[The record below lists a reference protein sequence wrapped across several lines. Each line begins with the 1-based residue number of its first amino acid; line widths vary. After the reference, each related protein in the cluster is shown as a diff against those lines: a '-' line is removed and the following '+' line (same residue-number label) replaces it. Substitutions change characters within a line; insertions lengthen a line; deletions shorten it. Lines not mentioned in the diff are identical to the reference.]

1 MKGKKRLLGAL
12 MVIAA
17 LIIMQVPGTEADAST
32 SASGFQMEGST
43 LARYRGT
50 EKNVSVPDTV
60 QVIGQGAFEDDTNIE
75 LVVLPNSVKRI
86 EAYAFW
92 GCENLD
98 TVVLGKGL
106 SEVGDYAFTNCT
118 GLEQISIPSTATSIG
133 REAFK
138 DCVNLKDIT
147 IPPETVNIHESA
159 FDGCAQLTIHYESGS
174 AAEKYAKEFYERQKE
189 MPGYEETPPPDS
201 SDAVEGIVGTPT
213 PEPVPEETSA
223 PTQAPI
229 EEGQVLGTTHVVG
242 NRAVLFLN
250 NAMLRVFGGGPEQ
263 ETGGSAADVP
273 AADSGDVGGVSG
285 SDGNEN
291 GEGLTDADI
300 PKYRIVD
307 GSIVADQAYYRDA
320 ALGDMTLEDGIS
332 QIGEFSFARSSLTS
346 IGLPQG
352 LEHIGY
358 GAFYHC
364 SRLADVALP
373 DSVMCVE
380 PKAFEHSLWV
390 DSFLA
395 GGSPEDGEESAEAGD
410 FLVTGGVLVAYRGDS
425 KEVAVPEGVR
435 VIAGEAF
442 RGHTEMERV
451 ALPDSLLVIGEGAFE
466 GCTGLGEIDLG
477 KNVEEIKDRA
487 FLGNGVSEI
496 SIPASVREIG
506 LQAFGNTVLTYEGAE
521 AEYTYE
527 PSATRLANEAYRVY
541 DGADSGE
548 PGVTVE
554 GLEGASAT
562 LEGAARSYVLT
573 VEQPED
579 VGRME
584 SAFRRALQSGIPEGM
599 AIYSLTLTDESGIP
613 LMKLGNRAL
622 DMEIPVPEGL
632 QGRKLQ
638 VVTLDGNGQ
647 LEAVEAEKITL
658 DGREALYFRLDQVSM
673 IGIWRV
679 EKEGDIQGIAP
690 NGNVDVVMPI
700 VTPTES
706 PIPVPTV
713 APTESPIPVPT
724 VAPTEAPT
732 PVPTLAPTESPIPVP
747 TATPT
752 EVPESTGG
760 NDNSGQQSNAY
771 DYVLNTRTKL
781 IHYPN
786 CAEVREIAP
795 HNYAES
801 NGPIDSLK
809 EQGYETCRD
818 CFGNTTNSPTNSN
831 ANNFNIY
838 NNKDQQIT
846 DDAYV
851 LNLNTMKIHI
861 PDCGYV
867 VKIKRENYA
876 TSNETIASLEAQGY
890 VRCKV
895 CLKY

>member
-50 EKNVSVPDTV
+50 DKNVSIPDTV
-60 QVIGQGAFEDDTNIE
+60 QTIGQGAFEDDTNIE

-92 GCENLD
+92 GCDNLD

-118 GLEQISIPSTATSIG
+118 GLEQISIPSTVTSIG

-138 DCVNLKDIT
+138 DCTNLKDIT
-147 IPPETVNIHESA
+147 IPPETMNIHESA
-159 FDGCAQLTIHYESGS
+159 FDGCTRLTIHYENGS
-174 AAEKYAKEFYERQKE
+174 AAEKYAKDFYERQKE
-189 MPGYEETPPPDS
+189 MPGYEEPVPTPAPS
-201 SDAVEGIVGTPT
+201 EGTEQVTPT
-213 PEPVPEETSA
+213 PAPEEEPV
-223 PTQAPI
+223 PTQAPV
-229 EEGQVLGTTHVVG
+229 EEGVVLGTTHIVG
-242 NRAVLFLN
+242 NKAVLFLN
-250 NAMLRVFGGGPEQ
+250 NAMLRVLGGEPDQ
-263 ETGGSAADVP
+263 GSGNSSVDAPGV
-273 AADSGDVGGVSG
+273 DSGDVDEEGGSG
-285 SDGNEN
+285 GIGTGDGLA
-291 GEGLTDADI
+291 GTDI

-307 GSIVADQAYYRDA
+307 GHTIADQAYYRNTG
-320 ALGDMTLEDGIS
+320 LEDMTLADGIVR
-332 QIGEFSFARSSLTS
+332 IGEFSFARSSLTS

-364 SRLADVALP
+364 GQLTDVALP

-466 GCTGLGEIDLG
+466 GCTGLGEIALG

-487 FLGNGVSEI
+487 FLGNAVSEI
-496 SIPASVREIG
+496 SIPASVKKIG

-541 DGADSGE
+541 DGTDSGE
-548 PGVTVE
+548 SGITVE

-573 VEQPED
+573 VKQPED
-579 VGRME
+579 VSRME
-584 SAFRRALQSGIPEGM
+584 SAFGRALQSGLPEGM
-599 AIYSLTLTDESGIP
+599 IIYDLTLTDGSGIP

-622 DMEIPVPEGL
+622 DIEIPVPEGL
-632 QGRKLQ
+632 RGRRLR
-638 VVTLDGNGQ
+638 VVTLDANGQ
-647 LEAVEAEKITL
+647 LEAAEAEQVTL
-658 DGREALYFRLDQVSM
+658 DGREVLCLRLDYVSM
-673 IGIWRV
+673 IGIG
-679 EKEGDIQGIAP
+679 E
-690 NGNVDVVMPI
+690 
-700 VTPTES
+700 
-706 PIPVPTV
+706 
-713 APTESPIPVPT
+713 
-724 VAPTEAPT
+724 
-732 PVPTLAPTESPIPVP
+732 
-747 TATPT
+747 
-752 EVPESTGG
+752 
-760 NDNSGQQSNAY
+760 
-771 DYVLNTRTKL
+771 
-781 IHYPN
+781 
-786 CAEVREIAP
+786 
-795 HNYAES
+795 
-801 NGPIDSLK
+801 
-809 EQGYETCRD
+809 
-818 CFGNTTNSPTNSN
+818 
-831 ANNFNIY
+831 
-838 NNKDQQIT
+838 
-846 DDAYV
+846 
-851 LNLNTMKIHI
+851 
-861 PDCGYV
+861 
-867 VKIKRENYA
+867 
-876 TSNETIASLEAQGY
+876 
-890 VRCKV
+890 
-895 CLKY
+895 

>member
-50 EKNVSVPDTV
+50 DKNVSIPDTV
-60 QVIGQGAFEDDTNIE
+60 QTIGQGAFEDDTNIE

-92 GCENLD
+92 GCDNLD

-118 GLEQISIPSTATSIG
+118 GLEQISIPSTVTSIG

-138 DCVNLKDIT
+138 DCTNLKDIT
-147 IPPETVNIHESA
+147 IPPETMNIHESA
-159 FDGCAQLTIHYESGS
+159 FDGCTRLTIHYENGS
-174 AAEKYAKEFYERQKE
+174 AAEKYAKDFYERQKE
-189 MPGYEETPPPDS
+189 MPGYEEPVPTPAPS
-201 SDAVEGIVGTPT
+201 EGTEQVTPT
-213 PEPVPEETSA
+213 PAPEEEPV
-223 PTQAPI
+223 PTQAPV
-229 EEGQVLGTTHVVG
+229 EEGVVLGTTHIVG
-242 NRAVLFLN
+242 NKAVLFLN
-250 NAMLRVFGGGPEQ
+250 NAMLRVLGGEPDQ
-263 ETGGSAADVP
+263 GSGNSSVDAPGV
-273 AADSGDVGGVSG
+273 DSGDVDEEGGSG
-285 SDGNEN
+285 GIGTGDGLA
-291 GEGLTDADI
+291 GTDI

-307 GSIVADQAYYRDA
+307 GHTIADQAYYRNTG
-320 ALGDMTLEDGIS
+320 LEDMTLADGIVR
-332 QIGEFSFARSSLTS
+332 IGEFSFARSSLTS

-364 SRLADVALP
+364 GQLTDVALP

-442 RGHTEMERV
+442 QGHTEMERV

-466 GCTGLGEIDLG
+466 GCTGLGEIALG

-487 FLGNGVSEI
+487 FLGNAVSEI
-496 SIPASVREIG
+496 SIPASVKKIG

-541 DGADSGE
+541 DGTDSGE
-548 PGVTVE
+548 SGITVE

-573 VEQPED
+573 VKQPED
-579 VGRME
+579 VSRME
-584 SAFRRALQSGIPEGM
+584 SAFGRALQSGLPEGM
-599 AIYSLTLTDESGIP
+599 IIYDLTLTDGSGIP

-622 DMEIPVPEGL
+622 DIEIPVPEGL
-632 QGRKLQ
+632 RGRRLRI
-638 VVTLDGNGQ
+638 VTLDANGQ
-647 LEAVEAEKITL
+647 LEAAEAEQVTL
-658 DGREALYFRLDQVSM
+658 DGREVLCLRLDYVSM
-673 IGIWRV
+673 IGIG
-679 EKEGDIQGIAP
+679 E
-690 NGNVDVVMPI
+690 
-700 VTPTES
+700 
-706 PIPVPTV
+706 
-713 APTESPIPVPT
+713 
-724 VAPTEAPT
+724 
-732 PVPTLAPTESPIPVP
+732 
-747 TATPT
+747 
-752 EVPESTGG
+752 
-760 NDNSGQQSNAY
+760 
-771 DYVLNTRTKL
+771 
-781 IHYPN
+781 
-786 CAEVREIAP
+786 
-795 HNYAES
+795 
-801 NGPIDSLK
+801 
-809 EQGYETCRD
+809 
-818 CFGNTTNSPTNSN
+818 
-831 ANNFNIY
+831 
-838 NNKDQQIT
+838 
-846 DDAYV
+846 
-851 LNLNTMKIHI
+851 
-861 PDCGYV
+861 
-867 VKIKRENYA
+867 
-876 TSNETIASLEAQGY
+876 
-890 VRCKV
+890 
-895 CLKY
+895 

>member
-43 LARYRGT
+43 LAKYRGT
-50 EKNVSVPDTV
+50 DKNVSIPDTV
-60 QVIGQGAFEDDTNIE
+60 QTIGQGAFEDDMNIE

-92 GCENLD
+92 GCDNLD

-118 GLEQISIPSTATSIG
+118 GLEQISIPSTVTSIG

-138 DCVNLKDIT
+138 DCTNLKDIT

-159 FDGCAQLTIHYESGS
+159 FDGCTRLTIHYENGS
-174 AAEKYAKEFYERQKE
+174 AAEKYAKDFYERQKE
-189 MPGYEETPPPDS
+189 MPGYEEPVPTPAPS
-201 SDAVEGIVGTPT
+201 EGTEQVTPT
-213 PEPVPEETSA
+213 PAPEEEPV
-223 PTQAPI
+223 PTQAPV
-229 EEGQVLGTTHVVG
+229 EEGVVLGTTHIVG
-242 NRAVLFLN
+242 NKAVLFLN
-250 NAMLRVFGGGPEQ
+250 NAMLRVLGGEPDQ
-263 ETGGSAADVP
+263 GSGNSSVDAPGV
-273 AADSGDVGGVSG
+273 DSGDVDEEGGSG
-285 SDGNEN
+285 GIGTGDGLA
-291 GEGLTDADI
+291 GTDI

-307 GSIVADQAYYRDA
+307 GHTIADQAYYRNTG
-320 ALGDMTLEDGIS
+320 LEDMTLADGIVR
-332 QIGEFSFARSSLTS
+332 IGEFSFARSSLTS

-364 SRLADVALP
+364 GQLTDVALP

-425 KEVAVPEGVR
+425 KEVAVPEGVH

-466 GCTGLGEIDLG
+466 GCTGLGEIALG

-487 FLGNGVSEI
+487 FLGNAVSEI
-496 SIPASVREIG
+496 SIPASVKKIG

-541 DGADSGE
+541 DGTDSGE
-548 PGVTVE
+548 SGITVE

-573 VEQPED
+573 VKQPED
-579 VGRME
+579 VSRME
-584 SAFRRALQSGIPEGM
+584 SAFGRALQSGLPEGM
-599 AIYSLTLTDESGIP
+599 IIYDLTLTDGSGIP

-622 DMEIPVPEGL
+622 DIEIPVPEGL
-632 QGRKLQ
+632 RGRRLR
-638 VVTLDGNGQ
+638 VVTLDANGQ
-647 LEAVEAEKITL
+647 LEAAEAEQVTL
-658 DGREALYFRLDQVSM
+658 DGREVLCLRLDYVSM
-673 IGIWRV
+673 IGIG
-679 EKEGDIQGIAP
+679 E
-690 NGNVDVVMPI
+690 
-700 VTPTES
+700 
-706 PIPVPTV
+706 
-713 APTESPIPVPT
+713 
-724 VAPTEAPT
+724 
-732 PVPTLAPTESPIPVP
+732 
-747 TATPT
+747 
-752 EVPESTGG
+752 
-760 NDNSGQQSNAY
+760 
-771 DYVLNTRTKL
+771 
-781 IHYPN
+781 
-786 CAEVREIAP
+786 
-795 HNYAES
+795 
-801 NGPIDSLK
+801 
-809 EQGYETCRD
+809 
-818 CFGNTTNSPTNSN
+818 
-831 ANNFNIY
+831 
-838 NNKDQQIT
+838 
-846 DDAYV
+846 
-851 LNLNTMKIHI
+851 
-861 PDCGYV
+861 
-867 VKIKRENYA
+867 
-876 TSNETIASLEAQGY
+876 
-890 VRCKV
+890 
-895 CLKY
+895 

>member
-50 EKNVSVPDTV
+50 DKNVSIPDTV
-60 QVIGQGAFEDDTNIE
+60 QTIGQGAFEDDKNIE

-92 GCENLD
+92 GCDNLD

-118 GLEQISIPSTATSIG
+118 GLEQISIPSTVTSIG

-138 DCVNLKDIT
+138 DCTNLKDIT
-147 IPPETVNIHESA
+147 IPPETMNIHESA
-159 FDGCAQLTIHYESGS
+159 FDGCTRLTIHYENGS
-174 AAEKYAKEFYERQKE
+174 AAEKYAKDFYERQKE
-189 MPGYEETPPPDS
+189 MPGYEEPVPTPAPS
-201 SDAVEGIVGTPT
+201 EGTEQVTPT
-213 PEPVPEETSA
+213 PAPEEEPV
-223 PTQAPI
+223 PTQAPV
-229 EEGQVLGTTHVVG
+229 EEGVVLGTTHIVG
-242 NRAVLFLN
+242 DKAVLFLN
-250 NAMLRVFGGGPEQ
+250 NAMLRVLGGEPDQ
-263 ETGGSAADVP
+263 GSGNSSVDAPGV
-273 AADSGDVGGVSG
+273 DSGDVDEEGGSG
-285 SDGNEN
+285 GIGTGDGLA
-291 GEGLTDADI
+291 GTDI

-307 GSIVADQAYYRDA
+307 GHTIADQAYYRNTG
-320 ALGDMTLEDGIS
+320 LEDMTLADGIVR
-332 QIGEFSFARSSLTS
+332 IGEFSFARSSLTS

-364 SRLADVALP
+364 GQLTDVALP

-466 GCTGLGEIDLG
+466 GCTGLGEIALG

-487 FLGNGVSEI
+487 FLGNAVSEI
-496 SIPASVREIG
+496 SIPASVKKIG

-541 DGADSGE
+541 DGTDSGE
-548 PGVTVE
+548 SGITVE

-573 VEQPED
+573 VKQPED
-579 VGRME
+579 VSRME
-584 SAFRRALQSGIPEGM
+584 SAFGRALQSGLPEGM
-599 AIYSLTLTDESGIP
+599 IIYDLTLTDGSGIP

-622 DMEIPVPEGL
+622 DIEIPVPEGL
-632 QGRKLQ
+632 RGRRLR
-638 VVTLDGNGQ
+638 VVTLDANGQ
-647 LEAVEAEKITL
+647 LEAAEAEQVTL
-658 DGREALYFRLDQVSM
+658 DGREVLCLRLDYVSM
-673 IGIWRV
+673 IGIG
-679 EKEGDIQGIAP
+679 E
-690 NGNVDVVMPI
+690 
-700 VTPTES
+700 
-706 PIPVPTV
+706 
-713 APTESPIPVPT
+713 
-724 VAPTEAPT
+724 
-732 PVPTLAPTESPIPVP
+732 
-747 TATPT
+747 
-752 EVPESTGG
+752 
-760 NDNSGQQSNAY
+760 
-771 DYVLNTRTKL
+771 
-781 IHYPN
+781 
-786 CAEVREIAP
+786 
-795 HNYAES
+795 
-801 NGPIDSLK
+801 
-809 EQGYETCRD
+809 
-818 CFGNTTNSPTNSN
+818 
-831 ANNFNIY
+831 
-838 NNKDQQIT
+838 
-846 DDAYV
+846 
-851 LNLNTMKIHI
+851 
-861 PDCGYV
+861 
-867 VKIKRENYA
+867 
-876 TSNETIASLEAQGY
+876 
-890 VRCKV
+890 
-895 CLKY
+895 

>member
-50 EKNVSVPDTV
+50 DKNVSIPDTV
-60 QVIGQGAFEDDTNIE
+60 QTIGQGAFEDDTNIE

-92 GCENLD
+92 GCDNLD

-118 GLEQISIPSTATSIG
+118 GLEQISIPSTVTSIG

-138 DCVNLKDIT
+138 DCTNLKDIT
-147 IPPETVNIHESA
+147 IPPETMNIHESA
-159 FDGCAQLTIHYESGS
+159 FDGCTRLTIHYENGS
-174 AAEKYAKEFYERQKE
+174 AAEKYAKDFYERQKE
-189 MPGYEETPPPDS
+189 MPGYEEPVPTPAPS
-201 SDAVEGIVGTPT
+201 EGTEQVTPT
-213 PEPVPEETSA
+213 PAPEEEPV
-223 PTQAPI
+223 PTQAPV
-229 EEGQVLGTTHVVG
+229 EEGVVLGTTHIVG
-242 NRAVLFLN
+242 NKAVLFLN
-250 NAMLRVFGGGPEQ
+250 NAMLRVLGGEPDQ
-263 ETGGSAADVP
+263 GSGNSSVDAPGV
-273 AADSGDVGGVSG
+273 DSGDVDEEGGSG
-285 SDGNEN
+285 GIGTGDGLA
-291 GEGLTDADI
+291 GTDI

-307 GSIVADQAYYRDA
+307 GHTIADQAYYRNTG
-320 ALGDMTLEDGIS
+320 LEDMTLADGIVR
-332 QIGEFSFARSSLTS
+332 IGEFSFARSSLTS

-364 SRLADVALP
+364 GQLTDVALP

-466 GCTGLGEIDLG
+466 GCTGLGEIALG

-487 FLGNGVSEI
+487 FLGNAVSEI
-496 SIPASVREIG
+496 SIPASVKKIG

-541 DGADSGE
+541 DGTDSGE
-548 PGVTVE
+548 SGITVE

-573 VEQPED
+573 VKQPED
-579 VGRME
+579 VSRME
-584 SAFRRALQSGIPEGM
+584 SAFGRALQSGLPEGM
-599 AIYSLTLTDESGIP
+599 IIYDLTLTDGSGIP

-622 DMEIPVPEGL
+622 DIEIPVPEGL
-632 QGRKLQ
+632 RGRRLRI
-638 VVTLDGNGQ
+638 VTLDANGQ
-647 LEAVEAEKITL
+647 LEAAEAEQVTL
-658 DGREALYFRLDQVSM
+658 DGREVLCLRLDYVSM
-673 IGIWRV
+673 IGIG
-679 EKEGDIQGIAP
+679 E
-690 NGNVDVVMPI
+690 
-700 VTPTES
+700 
-706 PIPVPTV
+706 
-713 APTESPIPVPT
+713 
-724 VAPTEAPT
+724 
-732 PVPTLAPTESPIPVP
+732 
-747 TATPT
+747 
-752 EVPESTGG
+752 
-760 NDNSGQQSNAY
+760 
-771 DYVLNTRTKL
+771 
-781 IHYPN
+781 
-786 CAEVREIAP
+786 
-795 HNYAES
+795 
-801 NGPIDSLK
+801 
-809 EQGYETCRD
+809 
-818 CFGNTTNSPTNSN
+818 
-831 ANNFNIY
+831 
-838 NNKDQQIT
+838 
-846 DDAYV
+846 
-851 LNLNTMKIHI
+851 
-861 PDCGYV
+861 
-867 VKIKRENYA
+867 
-876 TSNETIASLEAQGY
+876 
-890 VRCKV
+890 
-895 CLKY
+895 

>member
-1 MKGKKRLLGAL
+1 M
-12 MVIAA
+12 
-17 LIIMQVPGTEADAST
+17 
-32 SASGFQMEGST
+32 
-43 LARYRGT
+43 
-50 EKNVSVPDTV
+50 
-60 QVIGQGAFEDDTNIE
+60 
-75 LVVLPNSVKRI
+75 
-86 EAYAFW
+86 
-92 GCENLD
+92 
-98 TVVLGKGL
+98 
-106 SEVGDYAFTNCT
+106 
-118 GLEQISIPSTATSIG
+118 
-133 REAFK
+133 
-138 DCVNLKDIT
+138 
-147 IPPETVNIHESA
+147 
-159 FDGCAQLTIHYESGS
+159 
-174 AAEKYAKEFYERQKE
+174 
-189 MPGYEETPPPDS
+189 
-201 SDAVEGIVGTPT
+201 
-213 PEPVPEETSA
+213 
-223 PTQAPI
+223 
-229 EEGQVLGTTHVVG
+229 
-242 NRAVLFLN
+242 
-250 NAMLRVFGGGPEQ
+250 
-263 ETGGSAADVP
+263 
-273 AADSGDVGGVSG
+273 
-285 SDGNEN
+285 
-291 GEGLTDADI
+291 
-300 PKYRIVD
+300 
-307 GSIVADQAYYRDA
+307 
-320 ALGDMTLEDGIS
+320 
-332 QIGEFSFARSSLTS
+332 
-346 IGLPQG
+346 
-352 LEHIGY
+352 
-358 GAFYHC
+358 
-364 SRLADVALP
+364 
-373 DSVMCVE
+373 
-380 PKAFEHSLWV
+380 
-390 DSFLA
+390 
-395 GGSPEDGEESAEAGD
+395 
-410 FLVTGGVLVAYRGDS
+410 TGGVLVAYRGDS

-584 SAFRRALQSGIPEGM
+584 SAFQRALQSGIPEGM

-647 LEAVEAEKITL
+647 LEAEQITL

-673 IGIWRV
+673 IGIRGV

-700 VTPTES
+700 VAPTESPIPVPTAAPTES

-724 VAPTEAPT
+724 VAPTESPT

-781 IHYPN
+781 IHYPD
-786 CAEVREIAP
+786 CAEVSEIAP

-809 EQGYETCRD
+809 EQGYETCWD
-818 CFGNTTNSPTNSN
+818 CF
-831 ANNFNIY
+831 
-838 NNKDQQIT
+838 D
-846 DDAYV
+846 
-851 LNLNTMKIHI
+851 
-861 PDCGYV
+861 
-867 VKIKRENYA
+867 
-876 TSNETIASLEAQGY
+876 
-890 VRCKV
+890 
-895 CLKY
+895 

>member
-50 EKNVSVPDTV
+50 DKNVSIPDTV
-60 QVIGQGAFEDDTNIE
+60 QTIGQGAFEDDTNIE

-92 GCENLD
+92 GCDNLD

-118 GLEQISIPSTATSIG
+118 GLEQISIPSTVTSIG

-138 DCVNLKDIT
+138 DCTNLKDIT

-159 FDGCAQLTIHYESGS
+159 FDGCTRLTIHYENGS
-174 AAEKYAKEFYERQKE
+174 AAEKYAKDFYERQKE
-189 MPGYEETPPPDS
+189 MPGYEEPVPTPAPS
-201 SDAVEGIVGTPT
+201 EGTEQVTPT
-213 PEPVPEETSA
+213 PAPEEEPV
-223 PTQAPI
+223 PTQAPV
-229 EEGQVLGTTHVVG
+229 EEGVVLGTTHIVG
-242 NRAVLFLN
+242 NKAVLFLN
-250 NAMLRVFGGGPEQ
+250 NAMLRVLGGEPDQ
-263 ETGGSAADVP
+263 GSGNSSVDAPGV
-273 AADSGDVGGVSG
+273 DSGDVDEEGGSG
-285 SDGNEN
+285 GIGTGDGLA
-291 GEGLTDADI
+291 GTDI

-307 GSIVADQAYYRDA
+307 GHTIADQAYYRNTG
-320 ALGDMTLEDGIS
+320 LEDMTLADGIVR
-332 QIGEFSFARSSLTS
+332 IGEFSFARSSLTS

-364 SRLADVALP
+364 GQLTDVALP

-466 GCTGLGEIDLG
+466 GCTGLGEIALG

-487 FLGNGVSEI
+487 FLGNAVSEI
-496 SIPASVREIG
+496 SIPASVKKIG

-541 DGADSGE
+541 DGTDSGE
-548 PGVTVE
+548 SGITVE

-573 VEQPED
+573 VKQPED
-579 VGRME
+579 VSRME
-584 SAFRRALQSGIPEGM
+584 SAFGRALQSGLPEGM
-599 AIYSLTLTDESGIP
+599 IIYDLTLTDGSGIP

-622 DMEIPVPEGL
+622 DIEIPVPEGL
-632 QGRKLQ
+632 RGRRLR
-638 VVTLDGNGQ
+638 VVTLDANGQ
-647 LEAVEAEKITL
+647 LEAAEAEQVTL
-658 DGREALYFRLDQVSM
+658 DGREVLCLRLDYVSM
-673 IGIWRV
+673 IGIG
-679 EKEGDIQGIAP
+679 E
-690 NGNVDVVMPI
+690 
-700 VTPTES
+700 
-706 PIPVPTV
+706 
-713 APTESPIPVPT
+713 
-724 VAPTEAPT
+724 
-732 PVPTLAPTESPIPVP
+732 
-747 TATPT
+747 
-752 EVPESTGG
+752 
-760 NDNSGQQSNAY
+760 
-771 DYVLNTRTKL
+771 
-781 IHYPN
+781 
-786 CAEVREIAP
+786 
-795 HNYAES
+795 
-801 NGPIDSLK
+801 
-809 EQGYETCRD
+809 
-818 CFGNTTNSPTNSN
+818 
-831 ANNFNIY
+831 
-838 NNKDQQIT
+838 
-846 DDAYV
+846 
-851 LNLNTMKIHI
+851 
-861 PDCGYV
+861 
-867 VKIKRENYA
+867 
-876 TSNETIASLEAQGY
+876 
-890 VRCKV
+890 
-895 CLKY
+895 

>member
-50 EKNVSVPDTV
+50 DKNVSIPDTV
-60 QVIGQGAFEDDTNIE
+60 QTIGQGAFEDDTNIE

-92 GCENLD
+92 GCDNLD

-118 GLEQISIPSTATSIG
+118 GLEQISIPSTVTSIG

-138 DCVNLKDIT
+138 DCTNLKDIT
-147 IPPETVNIHESA
+147 IPPETMNIHESA
-159 FDGCAQLTIHYESGS
+159 FDGCTRLTIHYENGS
-174 AAEKYAKEFYERQKE
+174 AAEKYAKDFYERQKE
-189 MPGYEETPPPDS
+189 MPGYEEPVPTPAPS
-201 SDAVEGIVGTPT
+201 EGTEQVTPT
-213 PEPVPEETSA
+213 LAPEEEPV
-223 PTQAPI
+223 PTQAPV
-229 EEGQVLGTTHVVG
+229 EEGVVLGTTHIVG
-242 NRAVLFLN
+242 NKAVLFLN
-250 NAMLRVFGGGPEQ
+250 NAMLRVLGGEPDQ
-263 ETGGSAADVP
+263 GSGNSSVDAPGV
-273 AADSGDVGGVSG
+273 DSGDVDEEGGSG
-285 SDGNEN
+285 GIGTGDGLA
-291 GEGLTDADI
+291 GTDI

-307 GSIVADQAYYRDA
+307 GHTIADQAYYRNTG
-320 ALGDMTLEDGIS
+320 LEDMTLADGIVR
-332 QIGEFSFARSSLTS
+332 IGEFSFARSSLTS

-364 SRLADVALP
+364 GQLTDVALP

-466 GCTGLGEIDLG
+466 GCTGLGEIALG

-487 FLGNGVSEI
+487 FLGNAVSEI
-496 SIPASVREIG
+496 SIPASVKKIG

-541 DGADSGE
+541 DGTDSGE
-548 PGVTVE
+548 SGITVE

-573 VEQPED
+573 VKQPED
-579 VGRME
+579 VSRME
-584 SAFRRALQSGIPEGM
+584 SAFGRALQSGLPEGM
-599 AIYSLTLTDESGIP
+599 IIYDLTLTDGSGIP

-622 DMEIPVPEGL
+622 DIEIPVPEGL
-632 QGRKLQ
+632 RGRRLRI
-638 VVTLDGNGQ
+638 VTLDANGQ
-647 LEAVEAEKITL
+647 LEAAEAEQVTL
-658 DGREALYFRLDQVSM
+658 DGREVLCLRLDYVSM
-673 IGIWRV
+673 IGIG
-679 EKEGDIQGIAP
+679 E
-690 NGNVDVVMPI
+690 
-700 VTPTES
+700 
-706 PIPVPTV
+706 
-713 APTESPIPVPT
+713 
-724 VAPTEAPT
+724 
-732 PVPTLAPTESPIPVP
+732 
-747 TATPT
+747 
-752 EVPESTGG
+752 
-760 NDNSGQQSNAY
+760 
-771 DYVLNTRTKL
+771 
-781 IHYPN
+781 
-786 CAEVREIAP
+786 
-795 HNYAES
+795 
-801 NGPIDSLK
+801 
-809 EQGYETCRD
+809 
-818 CFGNTTNSPTNSN
+818 
-831 ANNFNIY
+831 
-838 NNKDQQIT
+838 
-846 DDAYV
+846 
-851 LNLNTMKIHI
+851 
-861 PDCGYV
+861 
-867 VKIKRENYA
+867 
-876 TSNETIASLEAQGY
+876 
-890 VRCKV
+890 
-895 CLKY
+895 

>member
-50 EKNVSVPDTV
+50 DKNVSIPDTV
-60 QVIGQGAFEDDTNIE
+60 QTIGQGAFEDDTNIE

-92 GCENLD
+92 GCDNLD

-118 GLEQISIPSTATSIG
+118 GLEQISIPSTVTSIG

-138 DCVNLKDIT
+138 DCTNLKDIT
-147 IPPETVNIHESA
+147 IPPETMNIHESA
-159 FDGCAQLTIHYESGS
+159 FDGCTRLTIHYENGS
-174 AAEKYAKEFYERQKE
+174 AAEKYAKDFYERQKE
-189 MPGYEETPPPDS
+189 MPGYEEPVPTPAPS
-201 SDAVEGIVGTPT
+201 EGTEQVTPT
-213 PEPVPEETSA
+213 PAPEEEPV
-223 PTQAPI
+223 PTQAPV
-229 EEGQVLGTTHVVG
+229 EEGVVLGTTHIVG
-242 NRAVLFLN
+242 NKAVLFLN
-250 NAMLRVFGGGPEQ
+250 NAMLRVLGGEPDQ
-263 ETGGSAADVP
+263 GSGNSSVDAPGV
-273 AADSGDVGGVSG
+273 DSGDVDEEGGSG
-285 SDGNEN
+285 GIGTGDGLA
-291 GEGLTDADI
+291 GTDI

-307 GSIVADQAYYRDA
+307 GHTIADQAYYRNTG
-320 ALGDMTLEDGIS
+320 LEDMTLADGIVR
-332 QIGEFSFARSSLTS
+332 IGEFSFARSSLTS

-364 SRLADVALP
+364 GQLTDVALP

-466 GCTGLGEIDLG
+466 GCTGLGEIALG

-487 FLGNGVSEI
+487 FLGNAVSEI
-496 SIPASVREIG
+496 SIPASVKKIG

-541 DGADSGE
+541 DGTDSGE
-548 PGVTVE
+548 SGITVE

-573 VEQPED
+573 VKQPED
-579 VGRME
+579 VSRME
-584 SAFRRALQSGIPEGM
+584 SAFGRALQSGLPEGM
-599 AIYSLTLTDESGIP
+599 IIYDLTLTDGSGIP

-622 DMEIPVPEGL
+622 NIEIPVPEGL
-632 QGRKLQ
+632 RGRRLR
-638 VVTLDGNGQ
+638 VVTLDANGQ
-647 LEAVEAEKITL
+647 LEAAEAEQVTL
-658 DGREALYFRLDQVSM
+658 DGREVLCLRLDYVSM
-673 IGIWRV
+673 IGIG
-679 EKEGDIQGIAP
+679 E
-690 NGNVDVVMPI
+690 
-700 VTPTES
+700 
-706 PIPVPTV
+706 
-713 APTESPIPVPT
+713 
-724 VAPTEAPT
+724 
-732 PVPTLAPTESPIPVP
+732 
-747 TATPT
+747 
-752 EVPESTGG
+752 
-760 NDNSGQQSNAY
+760 
-771 DYVLNTRTKL
+771 
-781 IHYPN
+781 
-786 CAEVREIAP
+786 
-795 HNYAES
+795 
-801 NGPIDSLK
+801 
-809 EQGYETCRD
+809 
-818 CFGNTTNSPTNSN
+818 
-831 ANNFNIY
+831 
-838 NNKDQQIT
+838 
-846 DDAYV
+846 
-851 LNLNTMKIHI
+851 
-861 PDCGYV
+861 
-867 VKIKRENYA
+867 
-876 TSNETIASLEAQGY
+876 
-890 VRCKV
+890 
-895 CLKY
+895 

>member
-50 EKNVSVPDTV
+50 DKNVSIPDTV
-60 QVIGQGAFEDDTNIE
+60 QTIGQGAFEDDTNIE

-92 GCENLD
+92 GCDNLD

-118 GLEQISIPSTATSIG
+118 GLEQISIPSTVTSIG

-138 DCVNLKDIT
+138 DCTNLKDIT
-147 IPPETVNIHESA
+147 IPPETMNIHESA
-159 FDGCAQLTIHYESGS
+159 FDGCTRLTIHYENGS
-174 AAEKYAKEFYERQKE
+174 AAEKYAKDFYERQKE
-189 MPGYEETPPPDS
+189 MPGYEEPVPTPAPS
-201 SDAVEGIVGTPT
+201 EGTEQVTPT
-213 PEPVPEETSA
+213 PAPEEEPV
-223 PTQAPI
+223 PTQAPV
-229 EEGQVLGTTHVVG
+229 EEGVVLGTTHIVG
-242 NRAVLFLN
+242 NKAVLFLN
-250 NAMLRVFGGGPEQ
+250 NAMLRVLGGEPDQ
-263 ETGGSAADVP
+263 GSGNSSVDAPGV
-273 AADSGDVGGVSG
+273 DSGDVDEEGGSG
-285 SDGNEN
+285 GIGTGDGLA
-291 GEGLTDADI
+291 GTDI

-307 GSIVADQAYYRDA
+307 GHTIADQAYYRNTG
-320 ALGDMTLEDGIS
+320 LEDMTLADGIVR
-332 QIGEFSFARSSLTS
+332 IGEFSFARSSLTS

-364 SRLADVALP
+364 GQLTDVALP

-425 KEVAVPEGVR
+425 KEVAVPEGVH

-466 GCTGLGEIDLG
+466 GCTGLGEIALG

-487 FLGNGVSEI
+487 FLGNAVSEI
-496 SIPASVREIG
+496 SIPASVKKIG

-541 DGADSGE
+541 DGTDSGE
-548 PGVTVE
+548 SGITVE

-573 VEQPED
+573 VKQPED
-579 VGRME
+579 VSRME
-584 SAFRRALQSGIPEGM
+584 SAFGRALQSGLPEGM
-599 AIYSLTLTDESGIP
+599 IIYDLTLTDGSGIP

-622 DMEIPVPEGL
+622 DIEIPVPEGL
-632 QGRKLQ
+632 RGRRLR
-638 VVTLDGNGQ
+638 VVTLDANGQ
-647 LEAVEAEKITL
+647 LEAAEAEQVTL
-658 DGREALYFRLDQVSM
+658 DGREVLCLRLDYVSM
-673 IGIWRV
+673 IGIG
-679 EKEGDIQGIAP
+679 E
-690 NGNVDVVMPI
+690 
-700 VTPTES
+700 
-706 PIPVPTV
+706 
-713 APTESPIPVPT
+713 
-724 VAPTEAPT
+724 
-732 PVPTLAPTESPIPVP
+732 
-747 TATPT
+747 
-752 EVPESTGG
+752 
-760 NDNSGQQSNAY
+760 
-771 DYVLNTRTKL
+771 
-781 IHYPN
+781 
-786 CAEVREIAP
+786 
-795 HNYAES
+795 
-801 NGPIDSLK
+801 
-809 EQGYETCRD
+809 
-818 CFGNTTNSPTNSN
+818 
-831 ANNFNIY
+831 
-838 NNKDQQIT
+838 
-846 DDAYV
+846 
-851 LNLNTMKIHI
+851 
-861 PDCGYV
+861 
-867 VKIKRENYA
+867 
-876 TSNETIASLEAQGY
+876 
-890 VRCKV
+890 
-895 CLKY
+895 

>member
-50 EKNVSVPDTV
+50 DKNVSIPDTV
-60 QVIGQGAFEDDTNIE
+60 QTIGQGAFEDDTNIE

-92 GCENLD
+92 GCDNLD

-118 GLEQISIPSTATSIG
+118 GLEQISIPSTVTSIG

-138 DCVNLKDIT
+138 DCTNLKDIT
-147 IPPETVNIHESA
+147 IPPETMNIHESA
-159 FDGCAQLTIHYESGS
+159 FDGCTRLTIHYENGS
-174 AAEKYAKEFYERQKE
+174 AAEKYAKDFYERQKE
-189 MPGYEETPPPDS
+189 MPGYEEPVPTPAPS
-201 SDAVEGIVGTPT
+201 EGTEQVTPT
-213 PEPVPEETSA
+213 PAPEEEPV
-223 PTQAPI
+223 PTQAPV
-229 EEGQVLGTTHVVG
+229 EEGVVLGTTHIVG
-242 NRAVLFLN
+242 NKAVLFLN
-250 NAMLRVFGGGPEQ
+250 NAMLRVLGGEPDQ
-263 ETGGSAADVP
+263 GSGNSSVDAPGV
-273 AADSGDVGGVSG
+273 DSGDVDEEGGSG
-285 SDGNEN
+285 GIGTGDGLA
-291 GEGLTDADI
+291 GTDI

-307 GSIVADQAYYRDA
+307 GHTIADQAYYRNTG
-320 ALGDMTLEDGIS
+320 LEDMTLADGIVR
-332 QIGEFSFARSSLTS
+332 IGEFSFARSSLTS

-364 SRLADVALP
+364 GQLTDVALP

-466 GCTGLGEIDLG
+466 GCTGLGEIALG

-487 FLGNGVSEI
+487 FLGNAVSEI
-496 SIPASVREIG
+496 SIPASVKKIG

-541 DGADSGE
+541 DGTDSGE
-548 PGVTVE
+548 SGITVE

-562 LEGAARSYVLT
+562 LEGAARNYVLT
-573 VEQPED
+573 VKQPED
-579 VGRME
+579 VSRME
-584 SAFRRALQSGIPEGM
+584 SAFGRALQSGLPEGM
-599 AIYSLTLTDESGIP
+599 IIYDLTLTDGSGIP

-622 DMEIPVPEGL
+622 DIEIPVPEGL
-632 QGRKLQ
+632 RGRRLR
-638 VVTLDGNGQ
+638 VVTLDANGQ
-647 LEAVEAEKITL
+647 LEAAEAEQVTL
-658 DGREALYFRLDQVSM
+658 DGREVLCLRLDYVSM
-673 IGIWRV
+673 IGIG
-679 EKEGDIQGIAP
+679 E
-690 NGNVDVVMPI
+690 
-700 VTPTES
+700 
-706 PIPVPTV
+706 
-713 APTESPIPVPT
+713 
-724 VAPTEAPT
+724 
-732 PVPTLAPTESPIPVP
+732 
-747 TATPT
+747 
-752 EVPESTGG
+752 
-760 NDNSGQQSNAY
+760 
-771 DYVLNTRTKL
+771 
-781 IHYPN
+781 
-786 CAEVREIAP
+786 
-795 HNYAES
+795 
-801 NGPIDSLK
+801 
-809 EQGYETCRD
+809 
-818 CFGNTTNSPTNSN
+818 
-831 ANNFNIY
+831 
-838 NNKDQQIT
+838 
-846 DDAYV
+846 
-851 LNLNTMKIHI
+851 
-861 PDCGYV
+861 
-867 VKIKRENYA
+867 
-876 TSNETIASLEAQGY
+876 
-890 VRCKV
+890 
-895 CLKY
+895 

>member
-50 EKNVSVPDTV
+50 DKNVSIPDTV
-60 QVIGQGAFEDDTNIE
+60 QTIGQGAFEDDTNIE

-92 GCENLD
+92 GCDNLD

-118 GLEQISIPSTATSIG
+118 GLEQISIPSTVTSIG

-138 DCVNLKDIT
+138 DCTNLKDIT
-147 IPPETVNIHESA
+147 IPPETMNIHESA
-159 FDGCAQLTIHYESGS
+159 FDGCTRLTIHYENGS
-174 AAEKYAKEFYERQKE
+174 AAEKYAKDFYERQKE
-189 MPGYEETPPPDS
+189 MPGYEEPVPTPAPS
-201 SDAVEGIVGTPT
+201 EGTEQVTPT
-213 PEPVPEETSA
+213 LAPEEEPV
-223 PTQAPI
+223 PTQAPV
-229 EEGQVLGTTHVVG
+229 EEGVVLGTTHIVG
-242 NRAVLFLN
+242 NKAVLFLN
-250 NAMLRVFGGGPEQ
+250 NAMLRVLGGEPDQ
-263 ETGGSAADVP
+263 GSGNSSVDAPGV
-273 AADSGDVGGVSG
+273 DSGDVDEEGGSG
-285 SDGNEN
+285 GIGTGDGLA
-291 GEGLTDADI
+291 GTDI

-307 GSIVADQAYYRDA
+307 GHTIADQAYYRNTG
-320 ALGDMTLEDGIS
+320 LEDMTLADGIVR
-332 QIGEFSFARSSLTS
+332 IGEFSFARSSLTS

-364 SRLADVALP
+364 GQLTDVALP

-466 GCTGLGEIDLG
+466 GCTGLGEIALG

-487 FLGNGVSEI
+487 FLGNAVSEI
-496 SIPASVREIG
+496 SIPASVKKIG

-541 DGADSGE
+541 DGTDSGE
-548 PGVTVE
+548 SGITVE

-573 VEQPED
+573 VKQPED
-579 VGRME
+579 VSRME
-584 SAFRRALQSGIPEGM
+584 SAFGRALQSGLPEGM
-599 AIYSLTLTDESGIP
+599 IIYDLTLTDGSGIP

-622 DMEIPVPEGL
+622 DIEIPVPEGL
-632 QGRKLQ
+632 RGRRLRI
-638 VVTLDGNGQ
+638 VTLDANGQ
-647 LEAVEAEKITL
+647 LEAAEAEQVTL
-658 DGREALYFRLDQVSM
+658 DGREVLCLRLDYVSM
-673 IGIWRV
+673 IGV
-679 EKEGDIQGIAP
+679 GE
-690 NGNVDVVMPI
+690 
-700 VTPTES
+700 
-706 PIPVPTV
+706 
-713 APTESPIPVPT
+713 
-724 VAPTEAPT
+724 
-732 PVPTLAPTESPIPVP
+732 
-747 TATPT
+747 
-752 EVPESTGG
+752 
-760 NDNSGQQSNAY
+760 
-771 DYVLNTRTKL
+771 
-781 IHYPN
+781 
-786 CAEVREIAP
+786 
-795 HNYAES
+795 
-801 NGPIDSLK
+801 
-809 EQGYETCRD
+809 
-818 CFGNTTNSPTNSN
+818 
-831 ANNFNIY
+831 
-838 NNKDQQIT
+838 
-846 DDAYV
+846 
-851 LNLNTMKIHI
+851 
-861 PDCGYV
+861 
-867 VKIKRENYA
+867 
-876 TSNETIASLEAQGY
+876 
-890 VRCKV
+890 
-895 CLKY
+895 

>member
-50 EKNVSVPDTV
+50 DKNVSIPDTV
-60 QVIGQGAFEDDTNIE
+60 QTIGQGAFEDDTNIE

-92 GCENLD
+92 GCDNLD

-118 GLEQISIPSTATSIG
+118 GLEQISIPSTVTSIG

-138 DCVNLKDIT
+138 DCTNLKDIT
-147 IPPETVNIHESA
+147 IPPETMNIHESA
-159 FDGCAQLTIHYESGS
+159 FDGCTRLTIHYENGS
-174 AAEKYAKEFYERQKE
+174 AAEKYAKDFYERQKE
-189 MPGYEETPPPDS
+189 MPGYEEPVPTPAPS
-201 SDAVEGIVGTPT
+201 EGTEQVTPT
-213 PEPVPEETSA
+213 PAPEEEPV
-223 PTQAPI
+223 PTQAPV
-229 EEGQVLGTTHVVG
+229 EEGVVLGTTHIVG
-242 NRAVLFLN
+242 NKAVLFLN
-250 NAMLRVFGGGPEQ
+250 NAMLRVLGGEPDQ
-263 ETGGSAADVP
+263 GSGNSSVDAPGV
-273 AADSGDVGGVSG
+273 DSGDVDEEGGSG
-285 SDGNEN
+285 GIGTGDGLA
-291 GEGLTDADI
+291 GTDI

-307 GSIVADQAYYRDA
+307 GHTIADQAYYRNTG
-320 ALGDMTLEDGIS
+320 LEDMTLADGIVR
-332 QIGEFSFARSSLTS
+332 IGEFSFARSSLTS

-364 SRLADVALP
+364 GQLTDVALP

-466 GCTGLGEIDLG
+466 GCTGLGEIALG

-487 FLGNGVSEI
+487 FLGNAVSEI
-496 SIPASVREIG
+496 SIPASVKKIG

-541 DGADSGE
+541 DGTDSGE
-548 PGVTVE
+548 SGITVE

-573 VEQPED
+573 VKQPED
-579 VGRME
+579 VSRME
-584 SAFRRALQSGIPEGM
+584 SAFGRALQSGLPEGM
-599 AIYSLTLTDESGIP
+599 IIYDLTLTDGSGIP

-622 DMEIPVPEGL
+622 DIEIPVPEGL
-632 QGRKLQ
+632 RGRRLR
-638 VVTLDGNGQ
+638 VVTLDANGQ
-647 LEAVEAEKITL
+647 LEAAEAEQVTL
-658 DGREALYFRLDQVSM
+658 DGREVLCLRLDYVSM
-673 IGIWRV
+673 IGV
-679 EKEGDIQGIAP
+679 GE
-690 NGNVDVVMPI
+690 
-700 VTPTES
+700 
-706 PIPVPTV
+706 
-713 APTESPIPVPT
+713 
-724 VAPTEAPT
+724 
-732 PVPTLAPTESPIPVP
+732 
-747 TATPT
+747 
-752 EVPESTGG
+752 
-760 NDNSGQQSNAY
+760 
-771 DYVLNTRTKL
+771 
-781 IHYPN
+781 
-786 CAEVREIAP
+786 
-795 HNYAES
+795 
-801 NGPIDSLK
+801 
-809 EQGYETCRD
+809 
-818 CFGNTTNSPTNSN
+818 
-831 ANNFNIY
+831 
-838 NNKDQQIT
+838 
-846 DDAYV
+846 
-851 LNLNTMKIHI
+851 
-861 PDCGYV
+861 
-867 VKIKRENYA
+867 
-876 TSNETIASLEAQGY
+876 
-890 VRCKV
+890 
-895 CLKY
+895 

>member
-50 EKNVSVPDTV
+50 DKNVSIPDTV
-60 QVIGQGAFEDDTNIE
+60 QTIGQGAFEDDTNIE

-92 GCENLD
+92 GCDNLD

-118 GLEQISIPSTATSIG
+118 GLEQISIPSTVTSIG

-138 DCVNLKDIT
+138 DCTNLKDIT

-159 FDGCAQLTIHYESGS
+159 FDGCTRLTIHYENGS
-174 AAEKYAKEFYERQKE
+174 AAEKYAKDFYERQKE
-189 MPGYEETPPPDS
+189 MPGYEEPVPTPAPS
-201 SDAVEGIVGTPT
+201 EGTEQVTPT
-213 PEPVPEETSA
+213 PAPEEEPV
-223 PTQAPI
+223 PTQAPV
-229 EEGQVLGTTHVVG
+229 EEGVVLGTTHIVG
-242 NRAVLFLN
+242 NKAVLFLN
-250 NAMLRVFGGGPEQ
+250 NAMLRVLGGEPDQ
-263 ETGGSAADVP
+263 GSGNSSVDAPGV
-273 AADSGDVGGVSG
+273 DSGDVDEEGGSG
-285 SDGNEN
+285 GIGTGDGLA
-291 GEGLTDADI
+291 GTDI

-307 GSIVADQAYYRDA
+307 GHTIADQAYYRNTG
-320 ALGDMTLEDGIS
+320 LEDMTLADGIVR
-332 QIGEFSFARSSLTS
+332 IGEFSFARSSLTS

-364 SRLADVALP
+364 GQLTDVALP

-466 GCTGLGEIDLG
+466 GCTGLGEIGLG

-487 FLGNGVSEI
+487 FLGNAVSEI
-496 SIPASVREIG
+496 SIPASVKKIG

-541 DGADSGE
+541 DGTDSGE
-548 PGVTVE
+548 SGITVE

-573 VEQPED
+573 VKQPED
-579 VGRME
+579 VSRME
-584 SAFRRALQSGIPEGM
+584 SAFGRALQSGLPEGM
-599 AIYSLTLTDESGIP
+599 IIYDLTLTDGSGIP

-622 DMEIPVPEGL
+622 DIEIPVPEGL
-632 QGRKLQ
+632 RGRRLR
-638 VVTLDGNGQ
+638 VVTLDANGQ
-647 LEAVEAEKITL
+647 LEAAEAEQVTL
-658 DGREALYFRLDQVSM
+658 DGREVLCLRLDYVSM
-673 IGIWRV
+673 IGIG
-679 EKEGDIQGIAP
+679 E
-690 NGNVDVVMPI
+690 
-700 VTPTES
+700 
-706 PIPVPTV
+706 
-713 APTESPIPVPT
+713 
-724 VAPTEAPT
+724 
-732 PVPTLAPTESPIPVP
+732 
-747 TATPT
+747 
-752 EVPESTGG
+752 
-760 NDNSGQQSNAY
+760 
-771 DYVLNTRTKL
+771 
-781 IHYPN
+781 
-786 CAEVREIAP
+786 
-795 HNYAES
+795 
-801 NGPIDSLK
+801 
-809 EQGYETCRD
+809 
-818 CFGNTTNSPTNSN
+818 
-831 ANNFNIY
+831 
-838 NNKDQQIT
+838 
-846 DDAYV
+846 
-851 LNLNTMKIHI
+851 
-861 PDCGYV
+861 
-867 VKIKRENYA
+867 
-876 TSNETIASLEAQGY
+876 
-890 VRCKV
+890 
-895 CLKY
+895 

>member
-50 EKNVSVPDTV
+50 DKNVSIPDTV
-60 QVIGQGAFEDDTNIE
+60 QTIGQGAFEDDTNIE

-92 GCENLD
+92 GCDNLD

-118 GLEQISIPSTATSIG
+118 GLEQISIPSTVTSIG

-138 DCVNLKDIT
+138 DCTNLKDIT
-147 IPPETVNIHESA
+147 IPPETMNIHESA
-159 FDGCAQLTIHYESGS
+159 FDGCTRLTIHYENGS
-174 AAEKYAKEFYERQKE
+174 AAEKYAKDFYERQKE
-189 MPGYEETPPPDS
+189 MPGYEEPVPTPAPS
-201 SDAVEGIVGTPT
+201 EGTEQVTPT
-213 PEPVPEETSA
+213 PAPEEEPV
-223 PTQAPI
+223 PTQAPV
-229 EEGQVLGTTHVVG
+229 EEGVVLGTTHIVG
-242 NRAVLFLN
+242 NKAVLFLN
-250 NAMLRVFGGGPEQ
+250 NAMLRVLGGEPDQ
-263 ETGGSAADVP
+263 GSGNSSVDAPGV
-273 AADSGDVGGVSG
+273 DSGDVDEEGGSG
-285 SDGNEN
+285 GIGTGDGLA
-291 GEGLTDADI
+291 GTDI

-307 GSIVADQAYYRDA
+307 GHTIADQAYYRNTG
-320 ALGDMTLEDGIS
+320 LEDMTLADGIVR
-332 QIGEFSFARSSLTS
+332 IGEFSFARSSLTS

-364 SRLADVALP
+364 GQLTDVALP

-442 RGHTEMERV
+442 QGHTEMERV

-466 GCTGLGEIDLG
+466 GCTGLGEIALG

-487 FLGNGVSEI
+487 FLGNAVSEI
-496 SIPASVREIG
+496 SIPASVKKIG

-541 DGADSGE
+541 DGTDSGE
-548 PGVTVE
+548 SGITVE

-573 VEQPED
+573 VKQPED
-579 VGRME
+579 VSRME
-584 SAFRRALQSGIPEGM
+584 SAFGRALQSGLPEGM
-599 AIYSLTLTDESGIP
+599 IIYDLTLTDGSGIP

-622 DMEIPVPEGL
+622 DIEIPVPEGL
-632 QGRKLQ
+632 RGRRLR
-638 VVTLDGNGQ
+638 VVTLDANGQ
-647 LEAVEAEKITL
+647 LEAAEAEQVTL
-658 DGREALYFRLDQVSM
+658 DGREVLCLRLDYVSM
-673 IGIWRV
+673 IGIG
-679 EKEGDIQGIAP
+679 E
-690 NGNVDVVMPI
+690 
-700 VTPTES
+700 
-706 PIPVPTV
+706 
-713 APTESPIPVPT
+713 
-724 VAPTEAPT
+724 
-732 PVPTLAPTESPIPVP
+732 
-747 TATPT
+747 
-752 EVPESTGG
+752 
-760 NDNSGQQSNAY
+760 
-771 DYVLNTRTKL
+771 
-781 IHYPN
+781 
-786 CAEVREIAP
+786 
-795 HNYAES
+795 
-801 NGPIDSLK
+801 
-809 EQGYETCRD
+809 
-818 CFGNTTNSPTNSN
+818 
-831 ANNFNIY
+831 
-838 NNKDQQIT
+838 
-846 DDAYV
+846 
-851 LNLNTMKIHI
+851 
-861 PDCGYV
+861 
-867 VKIKRENYA
+867 
-876 TSNETIASLEAQGY
+876 
-890 VRCKV
+890 
-895 CLKY
+895 

>member
-50 EKNVSVPDTV
+50 DKNVSIPDTV
-60 QVIGQGAFEDDTNIE
+60 QTIGQGAFEDDMNIE

-92 GCENLD
+92 GCDNLD

-118 GLEQISIPSTATSIG
+118 GLEQISIPSTVTSIG

-138 DCVNLKDIT
+138 DCTNLKDIT

-159 FDGCAQLTIHYESGS
+159 FDGCTQLTIHYENGS
-174 AAEKYAKEFYERQKE
+174 AAEKYAKDFYERQKE
-189 MPGYEETPPPDS
+189 MPGYEEPVPTPAPS
-201 SDAVEGIVGTPT
+201 EGTEQVTPT
-213 PEPVPEETSA
+213 PAPEETPV
-223 PTQAPI
+223 PTQAPV
-229 EEGQVLGTTHVVG
+229 EEGVVLGTTHIVG
-242 NRAVLFLN
+242 NKAVLFLN
-250 NAMLRVFGGGPEQ
+250 NAMLRVLGGEPDQ
-263 ETGGSAADVP
+263 GSGNSSVDAPGV
-273 AADSGDVGGVSG
+273 DSGDVDEEGGSG
-285 SDGNEN
+285 GIGTGDGLA
-291 GEGLTDADI
+291 GTDI

-307 GSIVADQAYYRDA
+307 GHTIADQAYYRNTG
-320 ALGDMTLEDGIS
+320 LEDMTLADGIVR
-332 QIGEFSFARSSLTS
+332 IGEFSFARSSLTS

-364 SRLADVALP
+364 GQLTDVALP

-466 GCTGLGEIDLG
+466 GCTGLGEIALG

-487 FLGNGVSEI
+487 FLGNAVSEI
-496 SIPASVREIG
+496 SIPASVKKIG

-541 DGADSGE
+541 DGTDSGE
-548 PGVTVE
+548 SGITVE

-573 VEQPED
+573 VKQPED
-579 VGRME
+579 VSRME
-584 SAFRRALQSGIPEGM
+584 SAFGRALQSGLPEGM
-599 AIYSLTLTDESGIP
+599 IIYDLTLTDGSGIP

-622 DMEIPVPEGL
+622 DIEIPVPEGL
-632 QGRKLQ
+632 RGRRLR
-638 VVTLDGNGQ
+638 VVTLDANGQ
-647 LEAVEAEKITL
+647 LEAAEAEQVTL
-658 DGREALYFRLDQVSM
+658 DGREVLCLRLDYVSM
-673 IGIWRV
+673 IGIG
-679 EKEGDIQGIAP
+679 E
-690 NGNVDVVMPI
+690 
-700 VTPTES
+700 
-706 PIPVPTV
+706 
-713 APTESPIPVPT
+713 
-724 VAPTEAPT
+724 
-732 PVPTLAPTESPIPVP
+732 
-747 TATPT
+747 
-752 EVPESTGG
+752 
-760 NDNSGQQSNAY
+760 
-771 DYVLNTRTKL
+771 
-781 IHYPN
+781 
-786 CAEVREIAP
+786 
-795 HNYAES
+795 
-801 NGPIDSLK
+801 
-809 EQGYETCRD
+809 
-818 CFGNTTNSPTNSN
+818 
-831 ANNFNIY
+831 
-838 NNKDQQIT
+838 
-846 DDAYV
+846 
-851 LNLNTMKIHI
+851 
-861 PDCGYV
+861 
-867 VKIKRENYA
+867 
-876 TSNETIASLEAQGY
+876 
-890 VRCKV
+890 
-895 CLKY
+895 